1 MYSLKLKL
9 KGTFIQKSE
18 NVLNMA
24 KREKEMGIV
33 FFSITNKTIIEFDS
47 LRQNYE

>member
-1 MYSLKLKL
+1 MYSLKLKLKL

-33 FFSITNKTIIEFDS
+33 FFFHNK
-47 LRQNYE
+47 QNNN